1 MPFKEIIKGSKKFLD
16 EPHEKIISNI
26 FNIILFSF
34 IYYYLYKK
42 DKNSFKVS
50 EDLLKDK
57 TELSYYDI
65 LYYSLLLNFTISF
78 GDMVPLSSDV
88 KVVSSIQT
96 FLFWYIALY

>member
-42 DKNSFKVS
+42 DKN
-50 EDLLKDK
+50 
-57 TELSYYDI
+57 
-65 LYYSLLLNFTISF
+65 
-78 GDMVPLSSDV
+78 
-88 KVVSSIQT
+88 
-96 FLFWYIALY
+96 